1 MDAAAEL
8 RHVAACAAL
17 VGAIRGDVEAA
28 VSMVRF
34 VELRLQGAPRALAPG
49 VLTSFHRDLQLVIRD
64 LDQLLAYVL
73 ELKHQVDTML
83 ETWLRTRAHLFEA
96 Q

>member
-1 MDAAAEL
+1 MDAAVEL
-8 RHVAACAAL
+8 RHVAAYAAL
-17 VGAIRGDVEAA
+17 VGAIRADVEAA

-34 VELRLQGAPRALAPG
+34 VELRLQGVPPALAPG
-49 VLTSFHRDLQLVIRD
+49 VLTSFRRDLHLVTRD
-64 LDQLLAYVL
+64 LDHLLAYVL
-73 ELKHQVDTML
+73 ELEHQVDTML